1 MDPNRIF
8 MPEQIEVHPDLPGI
22 LKDYSKAVIRA
33 APKDIYAFSVDYF
46 REKAGLG
53 RSQIP
58 TKEDMLGDQ
67 SSVDFS
73 MNSMSID
80 DEESATN

>member
-46 REKAGLG
+46 REK
-53 RSQIP
+53 
-58 TKEDMLGDQ
+58 
-67 SSVDFS
+67 
-73 MNSMSID
+73 
-80 DEESATN
+80 